1 MVVPEIKFN
10 KDVTDI
16 YFDCSIL
23 DNQKLDICL
32 VQAPPPNFEL
42 VKKDKSRPLSVKVV
56 QDLLVGGVEHA
67 QPILTELLPRT
78 KMSLVLM
85 PEFAFAHEDWDD
97 LDAAVRGSPNPIIL
111 IAGFGATVGDT
122 LCKWKEKPGE
132 TIRHWGWDDPI
143 SNIKLVNGAWCW
155 VHQPGRRT
163 DCIVWM
169 KNVAEQRVE
178 AVQLQNMQFGRE
190 VLHLKFNDV
199 SIFPVICA
207 DLLDSV
213 NTPGSTQ
220 EKISKAIINDQRPNI
235 PILITGSLWQSGY
248 NRNWEVAIGD
258 ILHHVVKERPAA
270 LALCNIAHDKPQ
282 LLESSDRW
290 RSMSGVFVKFE
301 DLPKCQQHLHAGRAL
316 ETASVSGVVIRDSKP
331 CVVGGKLSWRPFS
344 PVAGQFLWHSDAL
357 CHINEDGI
365 DLLSSTSNTTIR
377 CEFRRNLRRFPSQK
391 DWDPRVAQGLSY
403 LISKSETLSEL
414 LLEKLVAYI
423 MDGVAH
429 DGIAEPDLLHESE
442 SYREGIYAIAALKT
456 LDEAD
461 WLMDEGQD
469 GHLVSSGVINLLV
482 WSERKRT
489 YRFVRKKVEEWLK
502 APEAHPNLII
512 FGCGAGNADEGEVFV
527 SLRSDISAPS
537 QKIEG
542 MDGGFFD
549 EYNTIAEPKVIR
561 RAAVYNID
569 KVTSM
574 YKDFVPGEAVERASE
589 LQSVII
595 NAFGGGR

>member
-1 MVVPEIKFN
+1 MVAPKILFN
-10 KDVTDI
+10 KDSTDV
-16 YFDCSIL
+16 YFDYSIL

-32 VQAPPPNFEL
+32 IQAPPPNFDL
-42 VKKDKSRPLSVKVV
+42 VKTDKSRPLSVKVV
-56 QDLLVGGVEHA
+56 QDLLTGVAEHH
-67 QPILTELLPRT
+67 QPILTEILPRT

-85 PEFAFAHEDWDD
+85 PEFAFAHEDWEE
-97 LDAAVRGSPNPIIL
+97 LDAAVRGSSNPIIL

-122 LCKWKEKPGE
+122 LRKWKENNGD
-132 TIRHWGWDDPI
+132 TIRHWAWDAPI

-155 VHQPGRRT
+155 VHQPGHRT

-169 KNVAEQRVE
+169 KNVAEQRFE
-178 AVQLQNMQFGRE
+178 AVKLQNMQFGRE

-220 EKISKAIINDQRPNI
+220 EKIRNSITDDNRHNI

-258 ILHHVVKERPAA
+258 ILHHVVKDRPAA

-290 RSMSGVFVKFE
+290 RSMSGVFVKYE
-301 DLPKCQQHLHAGRAL
+301 DLPKCQQNLNAGRAL
-316 ETASVSGVVIRDSKP
+316 ETANVSGVVIRDSKP
-331 CVVGGKLSWRPFS
+331 CVVGGKLSWRPYS

-357 CHINEDGI
+357 CHINERGV

-377 CEFRRNLRRFPSQK
+377 CEFKRNLRRFPTQK
-391 DWDPRVAQGLSY
+391 DWDPRVARGLNE
-403 LISKSETLSEL
+403 LISKSETISEQ
-414 LLEKLVAYI
+414 LLEKLVSYI
-423 MDGVAH
+423 IDGVAY
-429 DGIAEPDLLHESE
+429 DEIAEPDLLYESE

-461 WLMDEGQD
+461 WLTDEGQD

-489 YRFVRKKVEEWLK
+489 YRFVRRKVEEWLK
-502 APEAHPNLII
+502 APEAHPNLIV

-527 SLRSDISAPS
+527 SLRSDISAPT

-549 EYNTIAEPKVIR
+549 EQNTIAEPKVVR

-569 KVTSM
+569 KISAM
-574 YKDFVPGEAVERASE
+574 YKDFVPGEAVDRASE
-589 LQSVII
+589 LQSVIV
-595 NAFGGGR
+595 NAFGRGR